1 MEENN
6 SDKALREKATERVAA
21 AEPETPRGAADE
33 PEKPAQDAVV
43 RPHGPA
49 TPRFR
54 FPSVGDLLALLGV
67 FVVCQLVA
75 WVVALLCG
83 VRMPDAEGAPVTL
96 EQQQQMGVFVAVN
109 YAVSMT
115 LMILATLLYRR
126 LRGGAG
132 RIARFSL
139 RGFNPAILLWGLVMM
154 LAAGI
159 VIDPLLA
166 LLPAPPDYTGRGL
179 WTVVTVVVLAP
190 VLEELLCRG
199 ILLESL
205 RARYGVVTALWAS
218 SLFFAAIH
226 LHITLALNALVLGM
240 ILGFIYLRTDSL
252 YATIL
257 LHGFHNALA
266 LTLMLFGLGSV
277 TLSEL
282 IPDRTLYACLYVLAL
297 GVLALAAWRITRTM
311 RRLREQEKN
320 RPAA

>member
-75 WVVALLCG
+75 WVVALLCD
-83 VRMPDAEGAPVTL
+83 VRMPDAGGAPVTP

-126 LRGGAG
+126 LRGGTR

-154 LAAGI
+154 LAAA
-159 VIDPLLA
+159 VAIDPLLA

-282 IPDRTLYACLYVLAL
+282 IPDRTLYACLYMLAL